1 MLLNVLGL
9 FLFETFATTDVI
21 QPCSVYDHGPKT
33 VDQERTLNC
42 CSIMPSSF
50 PTFRSSVSCPFFLR
64 KLPIGMCI
72 LMLWDIV
79 ERGKVLSCSSIEI

>member
-9 FLFETFATTDVI
+9 FLFETFTTTDVI
-21 QPCSVYDHGPKT
+21 QPCAVYEHGPKV

-42 CSIMPSSF
+42 FIPCQLLSQRFS
-50 PTFRSSVSCPFFLR
+50 RLFLAYFVPR

-79 ERGKVLSCSSIEI
+79 ERGKGLSCSSLEI